1 MRGGMRSPECFL
13 VIMLSNDEQDNKRRR
28 KMRGGIHAGRGT
40 NRGNGG
46 AKLLVNDYVNTELQ
60 NLPAVG

>member
-1 MRGGMRSPECFL
+1 
-13 VIMLSNDEQDNKRRR
+13 
-28 KMRGGIHAGRGT
+28 MRGGIHAGEAT
-40 NRGNGG
+40 NWGNEG